1 MPRNVGQ
8 ATDVLR
14 GGEGR
19 DVFIFNTPP
28 SAKRNRDT
36 ISDFDVRDDGIY
48 LDNAVFKSLGA
59 GFAHHPQKL
68 KKAFFCIGEEARDR
82 NDFIVY
88 NKEDKVLLYDLDGS
102 GPSSAVP
109 IVTFAK
115 ELKITSH
122 DIFVV

>member
-19 DVFIFNTPP
+19 DVFIFSTTP
-28 SAKRNRDT
+28 SVQRNRDA
-36 ISDFDVRDDGIY
+36 IPDFDVRDDSIY
-48 LDNAVFKSLGA
+48 LDNAVSKSLGA
-59 GFAHHPQKL
+59 GSAHHPQKL
-68 KKAFFCIGEEARDR
+68 KKAFFSIGEEARDR

-88 NKEDKVLLYDLDGS
+88 NKEDKVLFYDRDGS

-115 ELKITSH
+115 ALKITSH